1 MTTASRKGDE
11 KMNDNRSNKH
21 GLEPYVPP
29 VRPSSNASCAVALL
43 LLALMVCATF
53 ALITVGYWFIN

>member
-1 MTTASRKGDE
+1 
-11 KMNDNRSNKH
+11 MNDNRSNKH